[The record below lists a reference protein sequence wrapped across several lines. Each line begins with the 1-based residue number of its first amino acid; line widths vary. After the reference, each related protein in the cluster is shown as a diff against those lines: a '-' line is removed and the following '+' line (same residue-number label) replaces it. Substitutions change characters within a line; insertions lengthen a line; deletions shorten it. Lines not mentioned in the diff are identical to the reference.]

1 MGIHD
6 QRDPYDAGAAPARYL
21 VCSASMYLPTTLDLL
36 PKVVGRN
43 LMLMSTFTYRPQSY
57 KAASELLAL
66 TKMLVEMDL
75 GDGQMQLDA

>member
-6 QRDPYDAGAAPARYL
+6 QRDPYDAGAAPGRY
-21 VCSASMYLPTTLDLL
+21 LL
-36 PKVVGRN
+36 PKVVGMN

-57 KAASELLAL
+57 KAASKLLAL
-66 TKMLVEMDL
+66 TKMLLEMDL